1 MSTGK
6 GGHRRGFFG
15 WLGSALKTLAGIMTA
30 LAAIATAA
38 ATILGFKVHDQTTQ
52 LAQVRV
58 VVSQQAQ
65 RIHTLT
71 QQAGH
76 QAAPSPT
83 ATDGGTGTGTL
94 ASGGRYLSDLS
105 PTVDNAGIDTGQQ
118 VISARQYTK
127 SLLFYCDGGN
137 GDQPD
142 VAYDVAA
149 SSTFTAMV
157 GIPDNMTDA
166 TDVTATV
173 TFTNEADQRVGHS
186 VQVSLGHPASVR
198 LPINGVTQLG
208 ITCVGRDVRTGQ
220 QTNGFQVAIGN
231 PRVS

>member
-1 MSTGK
+1 MGTSK

-15 WLGSALKTLAGIMTA
+15 WIGSALKSVAGIMTA

-38 ATILGFKVHDQTTQ
+38 ATILGLKVHDQTTQ
-52 LAQVRV
+52 LAQVHV
-58 VVSQQAQ
+58 IVSQQAQ
-65 RIHTLT
+65 QIHELT
-71 QQAGH
+71 K

-83 ATDGGTGTGTL
+83 ASAAGGGTGGNGTL
-94 ASGGRYLSDLS
+94 AAGGRYLSDLS

-118 VISARQYTK
+118 VITARQYTK
-127 SLLFYCDGGN
+127 SVLFYCDGGS

-142 VAYDVAA
+142 VAYDVAG
-149 SSTFTAMV
+149 SSSFTAVV
-157 GIPDNMTDA
+157 GIPDNMTNA

-173 TFTNEADQRVGHS
+173 TFTNESDQRLGHS

-208 ITCVGRDVRTGQ
+208 ITCVGRDIRTGK

>member
-1 MSTGK
+1 MGTSK
-6 GGHRRGFFG
+6 GGHRGGLFG
-15 WLGSALKTLAGIMTA
+15 WMGSALKSVAGIMTA

-58 VVSQQAQ
+58 IVSQQAQ
-65 RIHTLT
+65 QIHHLSHR
-71 QQAGH
+71 G
-76 QAAPSPT
+76 APSP
-83 ATDGGTGTGTL
+83 AASAAGGGTGGNGTL
-94 ASGGRYLSDLS
+94 AAGGRYLGDLS
-105 PTVDNAGIDTGQQ
+105 PTVDNAGVSTGQQ
-118 VISARQYTK
+118 VISAKQYTK
-127 SLLFYCDGGN
+127 SVLFDCEGGN

-142 VAYDVAA
+142 VAYDVAG
-149 SSTFTAMV
+149 SSAFTAVV
-157 GIPDNMTDA
+157 GIPDNMTNA

-173 TFTNEADQRVGHS
+173 TITNEADQRLGHS
-186 VQVSLGHPASVR
+186 VQVSLGHPATVR

-220 QTNGFQVAIGN
+220 QTTGFQVAIGN